1 LFRGNTEGLKE
12 ESASDRFLKKLRRQ
26 KWVVYCKEPFGGAQ
40 QVYAYLSRYT
50 HRVAISNHRLV
61 SCRNGQVTFKARD
74 NNSPGKHR
82 RVTLPAEEFI
92 RRFLL
97 HVLPSGFVKIRHY
110 GLLAPCNAKTKLEMA
125 RTLLRQKEPTDENH
139 PANAKPQK
147 KKATSSPTWQDLLF
161 QLTGW
166 NLKIC
171 PHCKKGSLIRKP
183 LSIASTTTPPPPQKA
198 YLDSS

>member
-1 LFRGNTEGLKE
+1 
-12 ESASDRFLKKLRRQ
+12 
-26 KWVVYCKEPFGGAQ
+26 
-40 QVYAYLSRYT
+40 
-50 HRVAISNHRLV
+50 
-61 SCRNGQVTFKARD
+61 VTFKARD

-110 GLLAPCNAKTKLEMA
+110 GLLAPCNAKTKLEKA
-125 RTLLRQKEPTDENH
+125 KTLLLHMEPTHENR
-139 PANAKPQK
+139 PANGKPQG

-166 NLKIC
+166 NLRTC
-171 PHCKKGSLIRKP
+171 PHCKKGFLIRKP
-183 LSIASTTTPPPPQKA
+183 FSLSFPPTPLPPTQKA
-198 YLDSS
+198 YLDYS